1 MNALGVAAADAMRAC
16 GMASAGILSDVNRP
30 PVIEISR
37 TFYTADIA
45 SEVAALKG
53 EAEEMRQLAQRVVQR
68 RAARDANADIRP
80 PAMGRAQ
87 NTNDMGSA
95 QRDHKERRWW
105 PTGTQGFKAE
115 ENGPVEPLDDEE
127 ERLLERVRTGV
138 LYRQQTAAERFIT
151 AFGLRSPA
159 VSSTTTAQTPRQT
172 NKMDGE
178 FYSATNRNLY

>member
-87 NTNDMGSA
+87 NTNDMGAHNETTRSGGGGRRA
-95 QRDHKERRWW
+95 HKGSK
-105 PTGTQGFKAE
+105 PK
-115 ENGPVEPLDDEE
+115 
-127 ERLLERVRTGV
+127 RTG
-138 LYRQQTAAERFIT
+138 L
-151 AFGLRSPA
+151 
-159 VSSTTTAQTPRQT
+159 
-172 NKMDGE
+172 
-178 FYSATNRNLY
+178 